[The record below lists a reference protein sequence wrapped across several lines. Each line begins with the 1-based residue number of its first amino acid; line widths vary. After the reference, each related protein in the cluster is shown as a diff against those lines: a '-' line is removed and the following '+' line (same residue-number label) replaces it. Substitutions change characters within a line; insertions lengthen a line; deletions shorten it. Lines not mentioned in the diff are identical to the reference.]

1 MTEEDEHLKKL
12 SSQIKQLES
21 EKSKYIEQKR
31 KEKAVI
37 NRTDIFMQKF
47 NKICNSEGIDSNAI
61 LPDLEDVRDWFY
73 QLFNGLYDMQTKD
86 TSYENLEID
95 QTINEAISSL
105 AERKNTYSINID
117 ILIASL
123 EKMRPKKKEGK

>member
-1 MTEEDEHLKKL
+1 MTEEDEHLKNL
-12 SSQIKQLES
+12 NSQIKQLES

-47 NKICNSEGIDSNAI
+47 NKICNSESIDSNAI
-61 LPDLEDVRDWFY
+61 APDLEDVRDWFY

-105 AERKNTYSINID
+105 SERKNTYSINID